1 MKKYSEI
8 SGLGLL
14 ELNERLRA
22 AKGELFNLRFQ
33 LAVRQ
38 LENTAKLRDVK
49 HEIAQIQT
57 AIREQELAGGANA

>member
-1 MKKYSEI
+1 MKYSEI
-8 SGLGLL
+8 QGLGLT
-14 ELNERLRA
+14 ELNEKLRS

-49 HEIAQIQT
+49 HELAQIQT
-57 AIREQELAGGANA
+57 AIREKELAGGK